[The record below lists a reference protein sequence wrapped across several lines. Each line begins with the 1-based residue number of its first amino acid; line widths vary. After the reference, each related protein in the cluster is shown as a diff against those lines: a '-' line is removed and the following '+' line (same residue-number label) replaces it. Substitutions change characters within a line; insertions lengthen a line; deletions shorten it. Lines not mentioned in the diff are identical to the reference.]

1 MALFFRDQ
9 FSLRPTSSRAT
20 VPEVGQVQVHKVQV
34 LESL

>member
-20 VPEVGQVQVHKVQV
+20 VPEVGQVQVQILV